1 MKKFTIQKEE
11 GIIDGSWRT
20 GWTVYE
26 KIGEIWGKRAD
37 EELSPLGFY
46 RTRKEAKNSIEKMKE
61 GGEL

>member
-26 KIGEIWGKRAD
+26 KIGEIWGKEPMKSYPPWD
-37 EELSPLGFY
+37 STEP
-46 RTRKEAKNSIEKMKE
+46 EKKPKIA
-61 GGEL
+61 